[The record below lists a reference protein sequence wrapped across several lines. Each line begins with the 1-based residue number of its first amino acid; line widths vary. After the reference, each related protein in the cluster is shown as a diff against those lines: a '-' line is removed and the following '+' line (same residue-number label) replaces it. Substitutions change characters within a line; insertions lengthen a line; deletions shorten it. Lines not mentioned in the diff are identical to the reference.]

1 MFKSYNIHTLIDTL
15 PTLRP
20 LFDTLILF
28 TTFNDTTLLTF
39 KYVDKVM
46 KYTTTLDFIEYGV
59 CTYLIFRNHR
69 IVYAMYTFMKANKIN
84 DNYSKT

>member
-1 MFKSYNIHTLIDTL
+1 
-15 PTLRP
+15 
-20 LFDTLILF
+20 
-28 TTFNDTTLLTF
+28 
-39 KYVDKVM
+39 M